1 MHKLPINL
9 SSSRSGF
16 MILMLIAFTSIIL
29 GLSVTF
35 YVYCKRGMDDSSVAV
50 RLANQRLAFA
60 GALSYVAGRTLAS
73 PGAVTPTFYA
83 SSGDLN
89 RISLQDSSLNRTK
102 RLGWFRVAYADQTY
116 LGTMTVPAGTDR
128 TRCLFVTT
136 GVGPSGGT
144 LSPLS
149 QTNWAYEMR
158 AWYLVEMNGTP
169 LCTVKRCINI
179 FPPPQSGG
187 TIFW

>member
-1 MHKLPINL
+1 
-9 SSSRSGF
+9 

-35 YVYCKRGMDDSSVAV
+35 YTYCKRGMDDSAVAI

-60 GALSYVAGRTLAS
+60 GVLNYVQSRTTALS
-73 PGAVTPTFYA
+73 GAVTPTFYA
-83 SSGDLN
+83 SSGDAN
-89 RISLQDSSLNRTK
+89 RVSLQDSTLSRTK

-116 LGTMTVPAGTDR
+116 LATMTVPLGTDL

-136 GVGPSGGT
+136 GVGPSGGA
-144 LSPLS
+144 LAPLS

-158 AWYLVEMNGTP
+158 AWYLVEMNLASP
-169 LCTVKRCINI
+169 YSVKRCISI
-179 FPPPQSGG
+179 FPPPHSGS
-187 TIFW
+187 TIYW